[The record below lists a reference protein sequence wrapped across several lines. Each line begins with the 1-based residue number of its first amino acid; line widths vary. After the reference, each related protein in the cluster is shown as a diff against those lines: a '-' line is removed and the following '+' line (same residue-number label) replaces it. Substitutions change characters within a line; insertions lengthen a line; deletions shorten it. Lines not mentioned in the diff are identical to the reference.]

1 MEFEEVCE
9 IFKVYLKLYK
19 DFMAYEDLNVVII
32 FRNNGKRA
40 GTSLEHPL
48 SESQERMLMV
58 VKKGFEDKIIEI
70 FKKSA

>member
-19 DFMAYEDLNVVII
+19 DFMAYENLNVVII

-40 GTSLEHPL
+40 GTSLEHPH
-48 SESQERMLMV
+48 SQV
-58 VKKGFEDKIIEI
+58 VISPIVPTHI
-70 FKKSA
+70 RHLL